1 MVTRPILRQHAKIL
15 PLNGRFA
22 DTGMKG
28 AFRRRQKRKMREA
41 GPICPENASIGE
53 VFEHISGRG
62 TLIASKP
69 EADERGITILP
80 PVEGSETVP
89 ENST

>member
-1 MVTRPILRQHAKIL
+1 MVTRPILRQHAEIL
-15 PLNGRFA
+15 SLHDRFA
-22 DTGMKG
+22 DTGTKG
-28 AFRRRQKRKMREA
+28 AFRRRQRRKMRDF
-41 GPICPENASIGE
+41 GQFCPENAGKGE
-53 VFEHISGRG
+53 VFRHTSGRG
-62 TLIASKP
+62 TLIASKT